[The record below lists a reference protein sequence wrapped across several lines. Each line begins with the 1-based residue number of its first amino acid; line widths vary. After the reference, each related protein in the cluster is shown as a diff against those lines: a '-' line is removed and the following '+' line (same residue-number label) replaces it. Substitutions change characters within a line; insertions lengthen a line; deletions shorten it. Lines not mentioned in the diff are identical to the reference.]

1 MVFEGL
7 RAVSSPELEK
17 GGPVVDPGPAW
28 SSWTLEDIHF
38 VTDIPHKF
46 TSGVHF
52 LRENE
57 GSLKINADST
67 TLLLARFRLTR
78 KKSGYFHHHF

>member
-7 RAVSSPELEK
+7 EAESSDQLEK
-17 GGPVVDPGPAW
+17 GDAVADPGPAW
-28 SSWTLEDIHF
+28 SSWTVENTHF
-38 VTDIPHKF
+38 APYILQKL

-52 LRENE
+52 LRGNE

-67 TLLLARFRLTR
+67 TLLLAHFNLTR
-78 KKSGYFHHHF
+78 KKWGFVHRRF